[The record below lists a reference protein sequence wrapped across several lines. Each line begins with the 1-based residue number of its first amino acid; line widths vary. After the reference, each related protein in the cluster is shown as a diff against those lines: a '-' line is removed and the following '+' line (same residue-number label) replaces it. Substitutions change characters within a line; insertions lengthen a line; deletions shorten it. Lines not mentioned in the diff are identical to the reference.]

1 MITCYRLLEIGIQAS
16 VPITDAQVGKGKA
29 PSHGQDAEGPLVT
42 RGSTG
47 DGAHNFAATRVKM
60 CSGKNHWSG

>member
-1 MITCYRLLEIGIQAS
+1 M
-16 VPITDAQVGKGKA
+16 PITDAQVGKGKA